1 MLDILYVE
9 DDPNSR
15 DVLRMV
21 QRMNPQM
28 FNLVV
33 FEDSE
38 GFVERLMGLVPQP
51 ALIMLDIHM
60 LPISGFEMLKLIRMQ
75 PEFVGVPVVALT
87 ASVMNEEIQLLQ
99 DSGFHS
105 VMSKPLDMD
114 EFPESIGRIME
125 GERIWS
131 VW

>member
-21 QRMNPQM
+21 QRMNPEL
-28 FNLVV
+28 FNLEV

-38 GFVERLMGLVPQP
+38 GFTEKLMELVPQP
-51 ALIMLDIHM
+51 NLILLDIHM
-60 LPISGFEMLKLIRMQ
+60 LPISGFEMLKRICTQ
-75 PEFVGVPVVALT
+75 PKFTGVPVVALT
-87 ASVMNEEIQLLQ
+87 ASVMNEEIELLQ
-99 DSGFHS
+99 ESGFHS

-114 EFPESIGRIME
+114 EFPEFIERIME